1 MTAYKE
7 LGWDIKD
14 FPNALNYYSNLIT
27 LPLDELPQVLD
38 LISGDMSFVGTRP
51 EAVKYV
57 QKYKPEYYATLL
69 LPAGIT
75 SEASIR
81 YKDEAELITAQRIK
95 HVEDRLG
102 HDRRYGIDPT
112 KIKNDLG
119 WYPETPFEKGIVLTI
134 DWYLENE
141 EWTKDGKRYATQ
153 RTGLPFVLCVC
164 QIMGWNPTHRYRIL
178 GRKLRSETNEE
189 ILLFDLKA
197 GQEFEKSDADAHGKK
212 QRSSILTGWDGTF
225 GPTFGKN
232 HSSLHVDTFDG
243 YTYFSIKEGVVQD
256 NAGHLEA
263 GPGSENEEK
272 TE

>member
-1 MTAYKE
+1 MTEYDGNQMA
-7 LGWDIKD
+7 LTQLSGGGWPGTAVGDAPMVEQGICSTEG
-14 FPNALNYYSNLIT
+14 NATVQQEEQPLILNLSGLFAAGTEQENLSNYQIVAAGFFAQTREPALT
-27 LPLDELPQVLD
+27 
-38 LISGDMSFVGTRP
+38 ISGNKVGVNAAAARLFPQEDYMEILINP
-51 EAVKYV
+51 EEKKVAF
-57 QKYKPEYYATLL
+57 KPCDEYNI
-69 LPAGIT
+69 AGYRW
-75 SEASIR
+75 A
-81 YKDEAELITAQRIK
+81 K
-95 HVEDRLG
+95 
-102 HDRRYGIDPT
+102 
-112 KIKNDLG
+112 
-119 WYPETPFEKGIVLTI
+119 
-134 DWYLENE
+134 
-141 EWTKDGKRYATQ
+141 TKDGKRYATQ

-164 QIMGWNPTHRYRIL
+164 QIMGWNPTHRYHIL

-212 QRSSILTGWDGTF
+212 QRSSILTGWDGIF

-256 NAGHLEA
+256 NARHLEA